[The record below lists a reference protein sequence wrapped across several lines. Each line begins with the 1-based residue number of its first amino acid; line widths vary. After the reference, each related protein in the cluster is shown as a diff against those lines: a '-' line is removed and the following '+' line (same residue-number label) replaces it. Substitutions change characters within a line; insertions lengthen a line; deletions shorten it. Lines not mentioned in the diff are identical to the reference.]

1 MKKQG
6 SITIFL
12 TLILGLL
19 LALVCTSI
27 ESVRMAAAR
36 AQILASLDIGLYSL
50 FGQYDKELLQ
60 KYDIFV
66 LDGSGGGG
74 TLRLADI
81 YDNMESYV
89 RPVLKQNSQKLFLQ
103 EGGFTGYRLLTDE
116 KGEVFY
122 HQIVEYMQETLGM
135 QGIHLLTERMRERE
149 NKTEEAEQA
158 GKQVQSGDAI
168 ESYENEMN
176 QAAQKSQ
183 EAVLAEAEQN
193 SVDSGNVVPP
203 AKEVT
208 KVKNPISTI
217 KRIMKM
223 GILELVIPSGK
234 GVSDGSISRN
244 MLVSGRTLQT
254 GMPLFQEVT
263 EDNSYT
269 SQLLFQQYLIDKFG
283 NYQNP
288 GSGTLKYHIE
298 YILGGKDNDVDN
310 LKAVAGKLLLVRE
323 GVNFAHILADTAKR
337 SQVKGLA
344 LAIASAFLMP
354 PAAAIIEGAL
364 MLCWAFAESVLD
376 VRELMDGGKVPLV
389 KSASDWQ
396 ISLEKLPDLLSGLDT
411 ERKGTENGMS
421 YEDYLQVFL
430 IMQGKSQKLSRGMDI
445 FEVSVRSIPGRSEFY
460 MDSCISAIEAFI
472 DVQANSRKVFT
483 ATKQYSYL

>member
-1 MKKQG
+1 M
-6 SITIFL
+6 
-12 TLILGLL
+12 ILGLL
-19 LALVCTSI
+19 LALICTSI

-60 KYDIFV
+60 KYDLFV

-74 TLRLADI
+74 TLKLADV
-81 YDNMESYV
+81 YDNMEAYIK
-89 RPVLKQNSQKLFLQ
+89 PVLKQNSQRLLLQ

-122 HQIVEYMQETLGM
+122 HQIVEYMQETLGI
-135 QGIHLLTERMRERE
+135 QGIRLLTDRMQERQNKTVEAERE
-149 NKTEEAEQA
+149 GQE
-158 GKQVQSGDAI
+158 VQSRDSL
-168 ESYENEMN
+168 ESYEQEMN

-183 EAVLAEAEQN
+183 EAEQAQAEQEGADFGDGA
-193 SVDSGNVVPP
+193 SPPVDV
-203 AKEVT
+203 KE
-208 KVKNPISTI
+208 VKNPISAI

-223 GILELVIPSGK
+223 GILELVIPPGK
-234 GVSDGSISRN
+234 GVSDGSISKN
-244 MLVSGRTLQT
+244 TVVSGRMLQT
-254 GMPLFQEVT
+254 GMPLFQEVE
-263 EDNSYT
+263 EDNSYM
-269 SQLLFQQYLIDKFG
+269 SQLLFQQYLMDKLG
-283 NYQNP
+283 NYQKP
-288 GSGTLKYHIE
+288 GSGALKYQIE
-298 YILGGKDNDVDN
+298 YVLSGKDNDADN

-323 GVNFAHILADTAKR
+323 GVNFAHILADSAKR
-337 SQVKGLA
+337 AQIEALA
-344 LAIASAFLMP
+344 LAIASVFLIP

-396 ISLEKLPDLLSGLDT
+396 LSLEKLPELLGGLDT
-411 ERKGTENGMS
+411 ERKGTADGMS

-430 IMQGKSQKLSRGMDI
+430 IMQGKSIKLERGMDM
-445 FEVSVRSIPGRSEFY
+445 FELSVRSLSGRNTFC

-472 DVQANSRKVFT
+472 DVQANGRKIFT
-483 ATKQYSYL
+483 ATKQYGYL